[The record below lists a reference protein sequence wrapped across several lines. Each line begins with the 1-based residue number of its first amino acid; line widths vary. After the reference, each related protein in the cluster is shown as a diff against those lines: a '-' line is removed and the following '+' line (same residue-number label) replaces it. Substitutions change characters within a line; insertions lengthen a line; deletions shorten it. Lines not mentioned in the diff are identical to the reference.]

1 MHEQRRDKRAF
12 NKFKFYSYLIENSNE
27 FQLNKIIKHI
37 NKRLYK
43 NSMKQFKSNLN
54 LYDLLIINYLDIYK
68 EPYLR
73 EYKQFISELFDTI
86 YKIYQMLVKAKVRE
100 ASKKY
105 LKENYNKDIVKNII
119 NFIIENKYI
128 VLIEKSSLNVILCK
142 VILLDETKKFSRK
155 LIETYD
161 ITNIL
166 TTYIKVNKSNNKTAD
181 IVTIFNK
188 QCFTNQNWDMPEQI
202 GHFKGLNN
210 IEDYKS
216 FSNAVYSLVQSNI
229 QKKIRFRCF
238 MCNPYITDL
247 KSLKNPQKETKSKRH
262 KCCQDCEELLER
274 IAKLEQRNK
283 SDFRK
288 SNLKR
293 KIINT
298 FDKENFDITKTKT
311 LRRKAIMDILDK
323 LLSFVKQQSY
333 ESKALEEIYA
343 LRALTIHI
351 FSNNT

>member
-1 MHEQRRDKRAF
+1 
-12 NKFKFYSYLIENSNE
+12 
-27 FQLNKIIKHI
+27 
-37 NKRLYK
+37 
-43 NSMKQFKSNLN
+43 
-54 LYDLLIINYLDIYK
+54 
-68 EPYLR
+68 
-73 EYKQFISELFDTI
+73 
-86 YKIYQMLVKAKVRE
+86 
-100 ASKKY
+100 
-105 LKENYNKDIVKNII
+105 
-119 NFIIENKYI
+119 
-128 VLIEKSSLNVILCK
+128 
-142 VILLDETKKFSRK
+142 
-155 LIETYD
+155 
-161 ITNIL
+161 
-166 TTYIKVNKSNNKTAD
+166 
-181 IVTIFNK
+181 
-188 QCFTNQNWDMPEQI
+188 
-202 GHFKGLNN
+202 
-210 IEDYKS
+210 
-216 FSNAVYSLVQSNI
+216 
-229 QKKIRFRCF
+229 